1 LSISH
6 SAAIAFTSQAHGATN
21 CERGYQGFSLSM
33 SHFHQNFITIV
44 IDLYGLELDGDR
56 VDTLV
61 ASWLQKYDNSWIIKA
76 IVESLYRGR
85 YKIVSVDNILRDW
98 QRLGRPRY
106 NFTPEYER
114 EILQNLPAVVELP
127 AASDAPAQVSIEE
140 PAKIDLPVASHS
152 RQDAK
157 LLDPEESAPFQ
168 YRHYPIPNPSVNPPA
183 PDRSASEDRQL
194 KVVKTTESIESC
206 SPTAAHPSSSVRSA
220 SVTDLDPDESDPHG
234 EDRCEPDK
242 MVAQPNKSK
251 LFCTLKAIVDPKNR
265 LDANHVSLPSI
276 GTEAADRIRI
286 DRFKL
291 PLENLTEQH
300 L

>member
-1 LSISH
+1 MSISR
-6 SAAIAFTSQAHGATN
+6 SAAIAFTSQAHGATY
-21 CERGYQGFSLSM
+21 CERGYQGFSLPM

-85 YKIVSVDNILRDW
+85 YKIVSVDNILKDW

-127 AASDAPAQVSIEE
+127 AASDSPAQVSAEE
-140 PAKIDLPVASHS
+140 PVQADFPVAPRS

-168 YRHYPIPNPSVNPPA
+168 YHHCPIPAPPLNPPA
-183 PDRSASEDRQL
+183 IDRAASEDPQL
-194 KVVKTTESIESC
+194 QVANITKSIESF
-206 SPTAAHPSSSVRSA
+206 SGTEAHPNSSVPSA
-220 SVTDLDPDESDPHG
+220 PAERLDTHGRDPHS
-234 EDRCEPDK
+234 EDQIEPDT
-242 MVAQPNKSK
+242 MVDRPTKSK

-265 LDANHVSLPSI
+265 LDANCVSLPSI
-276 GTEAADRIRI
+276 GVETADRIRI

>member
-1 LSISH
+1 MARL
-6 SAAIAFTSQAHGATN
+6 IASR
-21 CERGYQGFSLSM
+21 EYQGFFLSM

-44 IDLYGLELDGDR
+44 IELYGLELDGDR

-127 AASDAPAQVSIEE
+127 AASDVPAQVSVEE
-140 PAKIDLPVASHS
+140 PAKIDVPVVAPPS
-152 RQDAK
+152 RSDAK

-168 YRHYPIPNPSVNPPA
+168 YHHCPVPVPPA
-183 PDRSASEDRQL
+183 SDKSASEDRQL
-194 KVVKTTESIESC
+194 KLPNITESIES
-206 SPTAAHPSSSVRSA
+206 SSDTEAHPQSSAPSA
-220 SVTDLDPDESDPHG
+220 AATDRDKYRIDPHS
-234 EDRCEPDK
+234 EDHIEPDNI
-242 MVAQPNKSK
+242 VAQPTKSM

-265 LDANHVSLPSI
+265 QATNLVQLPSL
-276 GTEAADRIRI
+276 GI
-286 DRFKL
+286 DRFQRL
-291 PLENLTEQH
+291 N
-300 L
+300 